1 MQNWYDEDGSPNYRI
16 IKIKKMSHLK
26 EQNETYLQH
35 LRKAM
40 CFAGCL
46 LVGSACA
53 FIHAFIPCMMT
64 NTTSKIMAHIA
75 VMRTIN
81 E

>member
-1 MQNWYDEDGSPNYRI
+1 M
-16 IKIKKMSHLK
+16 KHLK

-40 CFAGCL
+40 YYSGCL

-53 FIHAFIPCMMT
+53 FVHALVPCVMT
-64 NTTSKIMAHIA
+64 ETTTKL
-75 VMRTIN
+75 VRYLN
-81 E
+81 NDLK

>member
-1 MQNWYDEDGSPNYRI
+1 MD
-16 IKIKKMSHLK
+16 SHLK

-40 CFAGCL
+40 YYSGWL

-53 FIHAFIPCMMT
+53 FVHAVIPCVMT
-64 NTTSKIMAHIA
+64 KTTTKI
-75 VMRTIN
+75 VRYVSN
-81 E
+81 DLK

>member
-1 MQNWYDEDGSPNYRI
+1 MMQNWYDEDGSPNYKI

-40 CFAGCL
+40 YFACCL
-46 LVGSACA
+46 LVGSLCA
-53 FIHAFIPCMMT
+53 FAHALVPCVMVK
-64 NTTSKIMAHIA
+64 TTSRLIAHIQG
-75 VMRTIN
+75 RIN

>member
-1 MQNWYDEDGSPNYRI
+1 M
-16 IKIKKMSHLK
+16 KHLRD
-26 EQNETYLQH
+26 QNESYMQH

-40 CFAGCL
+40 YFSGCL

-53 FIHAFIPCMMT
+53 FIHAFIPCVMT
-64 NTTSKIMAHIA
+64 NTTSKIMAHISA
-75 VMRTIN
+75 MLTID

>member
-1 MQNWYDEDGSPNYRI
+1 M
-16 IKIKKMSHLK
+16 KHLK

-40 CFAGCL
+40 YFAGCL
-46 LVGSACA
+46 LVGGVCA
-53 FIHAFIPCMMT
+53 VAHALVPCVLTKTTT
-64 NTTSKIMAHIA
+64 NLINHIQTKL
-75 VMRTIN
+75 VG

>member
-1 MQNWYDEDGSPNYRI
+1 MVNNHLNENDES
-16 IKIKKMSHLK
+16 
-26 EQNETYLQH
+26 YLQH

-40 CFAGCL
+40 RFSGCL
-46 LVGSACA
+46 FVGSLCA
-53 FIHAFIPCMMT
+53 FIHAFVPFVMT
-64 NTTSKIMAHIA
+64 KTTSRVMAHIA

>member
-1 MQNWYDEDGSPNYRI
+1 MN
-16 IKIKKMSHLK
+16 HLK

-40 CFAGCL
+40 RFSGCL
-46 LVGSACA
+46 FVGSLCA
-53 FIHAFIPCMMT
+53 FIHAFVPFVMT
-64 NTTSKIMAHIA
+64 KTTSRVMAHIA